1 MGSLMAGWDS
11 PVRDPNVVNLRR
23 NKSLT
28 KGEIEAFWK
37 SKKQKEEEHLRD
49 ISLLSPRTQKFIF
62 EEAAKRINASGEQPL
77 PATEKELLDME
88 NETSL
93 EKLILKNGWWISS
106 NSAFLN
112 EPPVIA
118 PEGTANK
125 YTAQFQVANMASSA
139 EPGGRTGI
147 NS

>member
-11 PVRDPNVVNLRR
+11 PASKSNPNEAELRR

-28 KGEIEAFWK
+28 RDEIEAFWK
-37 SKKQKEEEHLRD
+37 LKKLKEEEHLKD
-49 ISLLSPRTQKFIF
+49 ISLLSPRTQKIIF
-62 EEAAKRINASGEQPL
+62 EEAVKRTAQPGI
-77 PATEKELLDME
+77 EKELLEADT
-88 NETSL
+88 ETSL

-106 NSAFLN
+106 TSAFLN

-125 YTAQFQVANMASSA
+125 YTAQFHVAQPPSPA
-139 EPGGRTGI
+139 PGRGGAGI
-147 NS
+147 NA